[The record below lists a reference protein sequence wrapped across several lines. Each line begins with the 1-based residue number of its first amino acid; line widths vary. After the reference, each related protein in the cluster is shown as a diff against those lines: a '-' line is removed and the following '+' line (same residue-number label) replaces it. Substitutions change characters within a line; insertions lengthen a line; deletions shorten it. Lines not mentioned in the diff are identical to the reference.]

1 VILLNEIGLDPGI
14 DHCSAISLISKLRA
28 QNKRIISFTSF
39 CGGLPSPEFADV
51 PLGYKF
57 SWSPR
62 GVLNAALNGA
72 KFKLDGKVCINSLYG
87 LRTVARSANRTG
99 IYQGKIS
106 FG

>member
-1 VILLNEIGLDPGI
+1 VLRLSLILFTFVRALAADVLLLNEIGLDPGI

-39 CGGLPSPEFADV
+39 CGGLPSSDCAEV

-62 GVLNAALNGA
+62 GVLSAALNGA
-72 KFKLDGKVCINSLYG
+72 RFKLNGKVGASLDHD
-87 LRTVARSANRTG
+87 V
-99 IYQGKIS
+99 
-106 FG
+106 F